1 MHLKTTGAEHS
12 PAQTEAIGILMARLS
27 AAMRALGGKLVDVG
41 SNSATLVVDWREDLV
56 GNPESGALM
65 NGVIATMIDNV
76 SAMAFFM
83 ATNCKSFPLATL
95 DLRIEHMKPSQ
106 HGKPLHVHSECHK
119 VGRQVAFFRA
129 TVWHPDEPDDMVAT
143 GSGTFMVS
151 ETDPTLSIQKPQ

>member
-1 MHLKTTGAEHS
+1 
-12 PAQTEAIGILMARLS
+12 MARLS
-27 AAMRALGGKLVDVG
+27 AAMKALDGKVINVG

-65 NGVIATMIDNV
+65 GGVITTMVDNV

-106 HGKPLHVHSECHK
+106 HGKPLHVRSECHK

-129 TVWHPDEPDDMVAT
+129 TVWHPEDPGDMVAT
-143 GSGTFMVS
+143 GCGTFMVS
-151 ETDPTLSIQKPQ
+151 DTDPTLSALKPQ

>member
-1 MHLKTTGAEHS
+1 
-12 PAQTEAIGILMARLS
+12 MARLS
-27 AAMRALGGKLVDVG
+27 AAMKALDGKVINVG

-65 NGVIATMIDNV
+65 GGVITTMVDNV
-76 SAMAFFM
+76 SAMAYFM
-83 ATNCKSFPLATL
+83 ATNGTRFPLATL

-106 HGKPLHVHSECHK
+106 RGKPLHVRSECHK

-129 TVWHPDEPDDMVAT
+129 TAWHPEDPDDVVAT

-151 ETDPTLSIQKPQ
+151 DMDPTIPAPKQQ